1 MQISTSYIYLAGEAL
16 ALLLL
21 VICLLVYFYFRDIS
35 QWQQVVERIKKR
47 LSKLKCLY
55 DEEKSRADIVRDNL
69 TKAQKK
75 IIELQAEIDTF
86 EVTTG
91 EFQDEIT
98 LLNEQLAGQK
108 ERYET
113 TKAEMEQQALE
124 IPPLKEEIKEKERE
138 IIDQQAYIDKL
149 EEGTSSNR
157 TDTQFADGDST
168 IPTNS
173 TTIGVVEN
181 EGAELDGW
189 TQQSSLELDRLQNK
203 NSEQRKIIHDLELQL
218 GSNTEQAA
226 SPDGSAE
233 SDLQKRQLSEAE
245 TCINILETELETVTQ
260 RINELEEQLEQGN
273 NMGSG
278 PDSQISQLTQK
289 LSESETCISILET
302 ELDTMTEKI
311 CLLEAELAKSSKN
324 RPDDGEVSSGM
335 SI

>member
-1 MQISTSYIYLAGEAL
+1 MQIPISYIYLAGEAL

-21 VICLLVYFYFRDIS
+21 VVCLLVYFYFRDIS
-35 QWQQVVERIKKR
+35 QWRQVVERIKKR
-47 LSKLKCLY
+47 LNKLRRLY

-75 IIELQAEIDTF
+75 IIELQAKIDTF

-108 ERYET
+108 ERYKT

-138 IIDQQAYIDKL
+138 ILRQQIYIDEL
-149 EEGTSSNR
+149 EGDTSPNR
-157 TDTQFADGDST
+157 TSAEFGNEDSA
-168 IPTNS
+168 IPTNN
-173 TTIGVVEN
+173 TTIGIVEN
-181 EGAELDGW
+181 EGTELEGW

-203 NSEQRKIIHDLELQL
+203 NSEQRRVIQDLELQL
-218 GSNTEQAA
+218 DNIEQAA
-226 SPDGSAE
+226 SPDGGAE

-245 TCINILETELETVTQ
+245 TCINILEAELDTATQ
-260 RINELEEQLEQGN
+260 RINELEEQLEQGGST
-273 NMGSG
+273 GSG
-278 PDSQISQLTQK
+278 SESQVSQLTQK

-311 CLLEAELAKSSKN
+311 HLLEAELEKSSKN